1 MAGGCGVAPT
11 FVAVGITMSWP
22 AMTRAWSC
30 SRCRS
35 RSGITGYMWEDL
47 IREDIALLEGLQRG
61 RAAPAYDG
69 GVLSPYWDEAPR
81 ALARHLARTMR
92 EEAGRC

>member
-1 MAGGCGVAPT
+1 
-11 FVAVGITMSWP
+11 
-22 AMTRAWSC
+22 
-30 SRCRS
+30 
-35 RSGITGYMWEDL
+35 MWEDL

-81 ALARHLARTMR
+81 ALARHLARTMH